1 MPGRRMTPMTLNLY
15 SLAHPVTALGP
26 GTRVVLWV
34 AGCDKRCADCISP
47 EMQDPAAGTPVPVD
61 VLLRRLLRLEPELD
75 GITVSGGEPF
85 DQAPALMEL
94 FTSLRAERPGWSIMV
109 YSGYAIEEIQADPAG
124 RARLLEQ
131 VDILIDG
138 RFERDVPPNQ
148 AFMGSGNQRVHYLTV
163 RGKTLRAAMESAP
176 MQQMNFG
183 VGGGAFDM
191 LIGVTSAETR
201 RDVCEALD
209 RRRKPCDDSIH

>member
-1 MPGRRMTPMTLNLY
+1 MNLNLY

-26 GTRVVLWV
+26 GARVVLWV
-34 AGCDKRCADCISP
+34 AGCAKRCQECISP
-47 EMQDPAAGTPVPVD
+47 EMQDPAAGTLVPVD
-61 VLLRRLLRLEPELD
+61 VLLRRLLRLDPELD
-75 GITVSGGEPF
+75 GMTISGGEPF
-85 DQAPALMEL
+85 DQAPALVEL
-94 FTSLRAERPGWSIMV
+94 LAGVRAERPDWSVMV
-109 YSGYAIEEIQADPAG
+109 YSGYALEEIQADPAG
-124 RARLLEQ
+124 RATLLGQ

-148 AFMGSGNQRVHYLTV
+148 AFMGSGNQRVHYLTA
-163 RGKTLRAAMESAP
+163 RGETLRAAMEAAP

-183 VGGGAFDM
+183 VGGGSFDM

-209 RRRKPCDDSIH
+209 RQRKPCDDSIH